1 MMQQYFNQ
9 KRRKRLNGP
18 TAAVIRYDEATGQ
31 SPTVVAQGSGYVA
44 QKIIELAKQHNVH
57 IQEDPLLVQNL
68 LQLDLGDHIPP
79 QLYAVIAEILIL
91 IEEIEKHD

>member
-1 MMQQYFNQ
+1 MIQKYFNQ
-9 KRRKRLNGP
+9 KKRKEINGP
-18 TAAVIRYDEATGQ
+18 TAAVIRYDEETGK
-31 SPTVVAQGSGYVA
+31 SPTVVAQGTGYVA

-68 LQLDLGDHIPP
+68 LDLDLGDSIPP

-91 IEEIEKHD
+91 IEEIEKNY